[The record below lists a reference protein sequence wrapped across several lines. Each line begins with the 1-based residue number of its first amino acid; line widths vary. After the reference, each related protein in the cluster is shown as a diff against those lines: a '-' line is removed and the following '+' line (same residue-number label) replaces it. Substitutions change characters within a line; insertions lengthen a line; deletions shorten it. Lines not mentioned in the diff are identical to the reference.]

1 MTNPPATPIEQSLD
15 QRLDAPRTFLT
26 DAAESAGC
34 SLSDGLEQRL
44 ATPQHS
50 QRVALELERDDGSHT
65 IVDGFRVRHDDAR
78 GPFLGPHRRQ
88 VGLTAD
94 DCAGLATAQTVTAAI
109 ADVPFGGAAGGL
121 AVDPS
126 TLSRDERDRL
136 ARQFAEQVDG
146 IGPDEDVLASGLGT
160 DGRTM
165 AQFADAVADRV
176 DGPHRATVTGK
187 PPAVGGLEGI
197 THAAGHSTALVA
209 QDVLEED
216 HDRPLADATVAIV
229 GCGPAAT
236 TAARLLEVQGGTV
249 VAMCSCHGGLTS
261 ADGLDV
267 DAAAGALDR
276 PGELTTADGTI
287 AGTENVFERDADVL
301 VLASPDVA
309 LTARRAKTVGA
320 SLVVEGTHGAVT
332 PDGQRQLDS
341 RPLTVVPDVLATAGS
356 VVAAHLEWVQ
366 STGRDRWGEARMR
379 NELGYALL
387 EAVDDVR
394 ERRDRDGLTW
404 REAAYALALDRI
416 DDAHEVIR

>member
-1 MTNPPATPIEQSLD
+1 MTTPPATPIEQSLD
-15 QRLDAPRTFLT
+15 QHLDAPRTFL
-26 DAAESAGC
+26 AAAAC
-34 SLSDGLEQRL
+34 SLSDDHDLERRL
-44 ATPQHS
+44 ATPRHS
-50 QRVALELERDDGSHT
+50 QRVAIELEREDGSDG

-78 GPFLGPHRRQ
+78 GPFLGPLRCQ
-88 VGLTAD
+88 PGLDTK

-136 ARQFAEQVDG
+136 VRQFAERIDG
-146 IGPDEDVLASGLGT
+146 LGPDDDVFTPGAGT

-165 AQFADAVADRV
+165 AQFVDRVADRV

-187 PPAVGGLEGI
+187 PPAIGGLEGI
-197 THAAGHSTALVA
+197 SHAAGHSTALVT
-209 QDVLEED
+209 QDVFEED
-216 HDRPLADATVAIV
+216 HGRSLANATVTVA
-229 GCGPAAT
+229 GCGPGAT
-236 TAARLLEVQGGTV
+236 TAARLLERQGATV
-249 VAMCSCHGGLTS
+249 VAWCSSHGGLAS

-267 DAAAGALDR
+267 AAAVDSVR
-276 PGELTTADGTI
+276 QPGELTTADGTMT
-287 AGTENVFERDADVL
+287 GTENVLERDVDVL
-301 VLASPDVA
+301 VLASPDVP

-320 SLVVEGTHGAVT
+320 SLIVEGTHAVVT
-332 PDGQRQLDS
+332 PDGQRQLDD
-341 RPLTVVPDVLATAGS
+341 RPVTVVPDVLATAGS

-366 STGRDRWGEARMR
+366 STGRDRWGEARLR

-394 ERRDRDGLTW
+394 ERRDRDELSW
-404 REAAYALALDRI
+404 REAAYGLALARL